1 MSLEVNIT
9 KKLDGFTL
17 HANFAARSTAT
28 AILGAS
34 GCGKS
39 MTLRCIAGIVKP
51 DAGRIVL
58 DGRVLFDSAQH
69 IDLPPQQRGVG
80 LLFQNYALFPN
91 MTVEQNVLCGLKA
104 EKDKAARK
112 ARCASCGYT
121 LRSSVTNGRRYL
133 QCPNRHVAKDACT
146 GAFISVD
153 KLEGLVIDEL
163 NRLAAE
169 YLDKDELERSVE
181 FCDGLSAQRSRLLSD
196 IAAYEKKA
204 AEYAKGLRELYLD
217 KVRGLLSEGDYIEL
231 SHDFTAERD
240 RLEQMIADA
249 QRQLNEIEERQAAG
263 DNRRELIEQY
273 THLTHLTRPI
283 VETLID
289 YISVGRRIPG
299 TKDVPIE
306 IHWSF

>member
-1 MSLEVNIT
+1 M
-9 KKLDGFTL
+9 
-17 HANFAARSTAT
+17 
-28 AILGAS
+28 
-34 GCGKS
+34 
-39 MTLRCIAGIVKP
+39 
-51 DAGRIVL
+51 
-58 DGRVLFDSAQH
+58 
-69 IDLPPQQRGVG
+69 
-80 LLFQNYALFPN
+80 
-91 MTVEQNVLCGLKA
+91 
-104 EKDKAARK
+104 
-112 ARCASCGYT
+112 
-121 LRSSVTNGRRYL
+121 
-133 QCPNRHVAKDACT
+133 
-146 GAFISVD
+146 
-153 KLEGLVIDEL
+153 
-163 NRLAAE
+163 
-169 YLDKDELERSVE
+169 
-181 FCDGLSAQRSRLLSD
+181 SAQRSRLLSD